1 MANDKNKPKRG
12 RGWKA
17 EDSFKKANNFPAYD
31 SMFDAA
37 GAIDKV
43 KFEKMLEWMYQ
54 WARDMN
60 AWGQDMR
67 DDLIR
72 LEGQA
77 GFPSGDPGD
86 PPGGPPEE

>member
-1 MANDKNKPKRG
+1 MANDKNKPKRH
-12 RGWKA
+12 RGWDA
-17 EDSFKKANNFPAYD
+17 DDPTLTPCPAWDEIYD
-31 SMFDAA
+31 TS
-37 GAIDKV
+37 GKV
-43 KFEKMLEWMYQ
+43 YKTKFEDMVKWMYQ
-54 WARDMN
+54 WTRDMN

-86 PPGGPPEE
+86 PPGGPPELV

>member
-1 MANDKNKPKRG
+1 MPGKAKRK
-12 RGWKA
+12 RDWDADLALMQNLPGWDEVHDAGGKVH
-17 EDSFKKANNFPAYD
+17 ED
-31 SMFDAA
+31 
-37 GAIDKV
+37 
-43 KFEKMLEWMYQ
+43 KFEDMLKWMYQ
-54 WARDMN
+54 WMRDMS

-86 PPGGPPEE
+86 PPGGPPE